1 MIPIP
6 TEQHEI
12 KLCADHGAY
21 TATGREL
28 LGKVLWTYCPQ
39 CVADRA
45 EKQRKMDED
54 QERYKFEQRVKDSE
68 IPERFKDRT
77 LASYQ
82 ATSEGQKKAL
92 AFCEDYASSFSTIRK
107 TGRSAIFLGKPG
119 TGKTHLAIGI
129 GLEVLRQ
136 KQGLV
141 MFTSASRLLRR
152 IKDSYRKGSHESERE
167 AYAVF
172 TTCEL
177 LIIDEI
183 GIQFGTEY
191 EKNTL
196 FDVINERYE
205 NLRPTI
211 LLSNLAMDEV
221 KGYLGDRTFDRMRE
235 NGGQAIAFT
244 WGSHRGAQS

>member
-1 MIPIP
+1 MSEQQVMK
-6 TEQHEI
+6 TESRNCE
-12 KLCADHGAY
+12 KHGDY
-21 TATGREL
+21 MATGYLMFEKTMWSRCPGCVEEWSENDRQREL
-28 LGKVLWTYCPQ
+28 Q
-39 CVADRA
+39 A
-45 EKQRKMDED
+45 EKQ
-54 QERYKFEQRVKDSE
+54 KFDQRVNDSE
-68 IPERFKDRT
+68 IPVRFKDRT
-77 LASYQ
+77 LDTYIA
-82 ATSEGQKKAL
+82 ENDGQKKAL
-92 AFCEDYASSFSTIRK
+92 AFAREYAENFSDIRK
-107 TGRSAIFLGKPG
+107 TGRSAILLGKPG

-129 GLEVLRQ
+129 ALDVIKNRMGR
-136 KQGLV
+136 V

-152 IKDSYRKGSHESERE
+152 IKESYRRDSHESEKQ

-211 LLSNLAMDEV
+211 LLSNLTIDEV
-221 KGYLGDRTFDRMRE
+221 KGYLGERTFDRLRE

-244 WGSHRGAQS
+244 WESHRGKL